1 MTAARPGRS
10 GAPGGFRFPSQR
22 RITKAGEI
30 RRVLERGKREKTS
43 HLDVF
48 HTGSPVSRS
57 RLGFIVPKHGHT
69 IVERNQ
75 LKRRLREIG
84 RVEVLP
90 RLRDPDAEVDLLIR
104 ARGEAYEA
112 DFHDLRSQLIEFVE
126 ARWSEPSSSA

>member
-1 MTAARPGRS
+1 MTTAHPGRS
-10 GAPGGFRFPSQR
+10 GAPGGFRFPPQR

-30 RRVLERGKREKTS
+30 RRVLKRGKREKTS

-48 HTGSPVSRS
+48 HTASPVSRS

-69 IVERNQ
+69 IVERNR

-90 RLRDPDAEVDLLIR
+90 LLRSAEAETDVLIR
-104 ARGEAYEA
+104 ARKEAYEA
-112 DFHDLRSQLIEFVE
+112 GFHDLRSELIDFVE
-126 ARWSEPSSSA
+126 TRWPEP